1 MAMRKTEIWQCNSGM
16 MGMNCSKISQY
27 VLIGI
32 SVWMIIFSAQA
43 LMGSLYGN
51 VVHLGITRIDQSE
64 HQMSDA
70 LVQLNQFKDGML
82 LWDDDNP
89 ENLSMA
95 AYTALLNS
103 FSAKGFEREQY
114 LQQSDHYN
122 WQSIRRRP
130 LFPDGYT
137 QETELLA
144 LWEKPFDEVIGV
156 LNRAETFG
164 PYEKYTA
171 ETAMNVLFKYWAQLS
186 QQQRLNAV
194 HYMTAHEKYGLKRWR
209 LNEIFKVSPYKQQFC
224 NLAVFVRLPLWTCG
238 NLSDAVLDNS
248 RYQEGI

>member
-1 MAMRKTEIWQCNSGM
+1 
-16 MGMNCSKISQY
+16 MNCSKISQY
-27 VLIGI
+27 ALIAI
-32 SVWMIIFSAQA
+32 SVWMIIFSVRA

-51 VVHLGITRIDQSE
+51 VVHLEIERLDQSN
-64 HQMSDA
+64 HQMTADA
-70 LVQLNQFKDGML
+70 LAQLNQFKDGML
-82 LWDDDNP
+82 SWDDDNP

-95 AYTALLNS
+95 AYTALLNR
-103 FSAKGFEREQY
+103 FSVQELTREQY

-130 LFPDGYT
+130 LFPDGYA

-144 LWEKPFDEVIGV
+144 LWEKPFDEVVRV
-156 LNRAETFG
+156 LNMAETYG

-186 QQQRLNAV
+186 RQQRLDAI
-194 HYMTAHEKYGLKRWR
+194 HYMTAHEEYGLKRWR

-224 NLAVFVRLPLWTCG
+224 SLAIFIRLPLWTCG
-238 NLSDAVLDNS
+238 NFSDAARNDPRS
-248 RYQEGI
+248 QEGV